1 MMHTLVGWHVE
12 MEFKEEGDR
21 TRAAAMVRLT
31 DGTEF
36 RAHGTANRHPSDPDQ
51 LRVGEEIAGARALM
65 DLASQLLQ
73 KAHTEID
80 EVSGRTSHSLRCGL
94 SGQRRSGVR
103 MPRRA
108 MPWWSVRAVRSQ
120 RKRRFSATS
129 CAGSGLMTGHWS

>member
-1 MMHTLVGWHVE
+1 MNTLVGWHVE
-12 MEFKEEGDR
+12 MEFQEEGDR

-36 RAHGTANRHPSDPDQ
+36 RAHGTASRHPSDPEQ

-80 EVSGRTSHSLRCGL
+80 EVSGRTSHSIR
-94 SGQRRSGVR
+94 
-103 MPRRA
+103 
-108 MPWWSVRAVRSQ
+108 
-120 RKRRFSATS
+120 
-129 CAGSGLMTGHWS
+129 